1 MPKNRYVTVTKTIP
15 NGTAAGTTISLSNI
29 VFEKKYKRCTGVA
42 FVAKDVSPIN
52 VKLSGTS
59 DTIIIDETP
68 GRLWQTSDTPIN
80 ERFVNVDFDPSIQ
93 TLTVDIK
100 TRENLLVDVPLDIV
114 FRLEE

>member
-1 MPKNRYVTVTKTIP
+1 MPKNRYVTVGGTIP
-15 NGTAAGTTISLSNI
+15 TGTTAGTIISVSNI

-42 FVAKDVSPIN
+42 FVAKDVSPLN

-68 GRLWQTSDTPIN
+68 CRLWQAADTPIN

-100 TRENLLVDVPLDIV
+100 TRENLLADVYIDIV